1 MQTNT
6 TYISAVLR
14 GDQRSKRF
22 TYRHSVAGAAR
33 EISIPVSWIWFWLF
47 ANRLKSKIWLRKV
60 WVRLESVLALSADPR
75 AVRDASYATGE
86 FLTSAEA
93 ILVAIEREQHP
104 HVKFQLPRVKA
115 PESAKADVS
124 DPVIREEV
132 A

>member
-1 MQTNT
+1 MQTT
-6 TYISAVLR
+6 THASAILR

-33 EISIPVSWIWFWLF
+33 EIGIPVSWIWFWLF
-47 ANRLKSKIWLRKV
+47 AKRLKSKIWLRKI
-60 WVRLESVLALSADPR
+60 WVRLESVLALSADPK

-93 ILVAIEREQHP
+93 ILEAVEREQRP
-104 HVKFQLPRVKA
+104 DIKFQLARMKA

-124 DPVIREEV
+124 DPVVREEV